1 MNNYLKFRLIPD
13 ATHVN
18 ILVMK
23 IFYTFLF
30 AILSTTQFAQI
41 PEPSW
46 RFYRPGNTG
55 IQGDN
60 VTALWV
66 DQDGNPYIAA
76 NTGMWGEG
84 GFAVF
89 NYAENTWTNYSNV
102 DYPVLGSFDN
112 ADVQILDIVE
122 DYNSNLWMGNFTGAL
137 KYNPQTGINS
147 AIAYGQSNSPL
158 LGFTYDI
165 DVAPDSSIWFI
176 SEGLVRY
183 NPASDEWTSW
193 NSSNV
198 RIAVQPK
205 PDGSYIVWSA
215 DTYYGIVITYNSA
228 TSQLTSYTPE
238 NEGEIAGLPGKDCVD
253 DAGNMWALRMS
264 TGGNWE
270 TLEYQRP
277 DGAWVNPDPPY
288 ENASYYID
296 AFKAY
301 GNGKALLALANGEV
315 WRFDGSTWINLGI
328 WRPDFSTSSV
338 DIDEQGNVWA
348 CGVGGAGRRD
358 AATGQWQRYRIT
370 NTSQI
375 DYFVSDLSIDN
386 EGNVWFTG
394 NAGTGVGGFQKFDG
408 TNWTGFNEFT
418 YGLGYPFPYQA
429 DNTEAIYSRPSNGH
443 VVFNPIFNG
452 IHAWDGTNYYSL
464 ENFLTT
470 SKGFAEDSNGRL
482 WSLGEYY
489 NLRYYDENTFEWIS
503 LPIVGSAN
511 RIMADPAGEGIWVA
525 TDAEIMRTDGVNTFS
540 RLLTDLPTTSNWFTG
555 LAADSAGN
563 AWIGTWSQNTQT
575 GSMLFKIDGNTGL
588 YQSWSYD
595 EGWPFPGE
603 HVRPFV
609 VTNDGKVWMQ
619 YDSEY
624 PSTESGLF
632 WYDGTEVG
640 IFPASPGGVPA
651 WGILPNSSIK
661 DIEVQQIANGYELWI
676 SCLGR
681 GIAVLSFY
689 TGTVDVDDIALT
701 PEISVTAYPNP
712 ATQKVDISFN
722 LSSQGATQISVFDI
736 NGRKVKDIINSQF
749 EKGNHK
755 ATWDLTNRYGSQ
767 VGTGVYFARI
777 RNNEYSGAAK
787 IIVR

>member
-13 ATHVN
+13 AIHVN

-66 DQDGNPYIAA
+66 DHDGNPYIAA

-122 DYNSNLWMGNFTGAL
+122 DYDNNLWMGNFTGAL
-137 KYNPQTGINS
+137 KFNPVTGITS

-328 WRPDFSTSSV
+328 WRPDFITSSV

-503 LPIVGSAN
+503 VPIVGSAN

-661 DIEVQQIANGYELWI
+661 DIEVKQIANGYELWI

-722 LSSQGATQISVFDI
+722 LSSQGATQIAVFDI